1 MPHKRAKKS
10 VRDKNTKESGFN
22 NAPSGYRIDN
32 EQLPKGAMRILMG
45 GKIQE
50 QFRERKRQ
58 RTDESDNKEDKD
70 LKIRPDERLK
80 DFNRRIDNKMRKDIN
95 TSIKSNTSEKAAKRM
110 NKIIEKE
117 QEKEKQKKRA
127 AEELKAHQ
135 EAQAEED
142 DSEEERPER
151 DFEVAD
157 QRRSLNDVAQAP
169 PTLPRMKRQAKR
181 FGVEDSSAG
190 SRVGAPLMRQMELEK
205 ERDRVI
211 NLYRQQKGKRLE
223 SWVTNR
229 EKDEQ

>member
-181 FGVEDSSAG
+181 FGIEDSSAG

>member
-1 MPHKRAKKS
+1 MPHKRAKRS

-32 EQLPKGAMRILMG
+32 EELPKGAMRILMG

-50 QFRERKRQ
+50 QHRERKRQ
-58 RTDESDNKEDKD
+58 RTDASDNKEDKD
-70 LKIRPDERLK
+70 LKIRPEERLK

-110 NKIIEKE
+110 NKIVEKE

-157 QRRSLNDVAQAP
+157 QKRSLNDVAQAP

-181 FGVEDSSAG
+181 SGVEDSSAG

-229 EKDEQ
+229 EKDAQ

>member
-22 NAPSGYRIDN
+22 NAPSGYRINN

>member
-169 PTLPRMKRQAKR
+169 PTLPRMKRQSKR